1 MHLLVRDLAKF
12 CMRVYFL
19 FAYVC
24 VACACTGVGNQN
36 YEYLF
41 ELDCAASRRCA
52 CVVRVVEIRI
62 QELKAC

>member
-1 MHLLVRDLAKF
+1 MRVCLYLPMSVLLVRAL
-12 CMRVYFL
+12 
-19 FAYVC
+19 
-24 VACACTGVGNQN
+24 GVKNQN